1 MLGWYSSLVS
11 SAISLVS
18 LVILLVS
25 SATFYELLD
34 TLSAEKGTECPM
46 AQLAAEFKTKWWM

>member
-1 MLGWYSSLVS
+1 MVHIPSFVSL
-11 SAISLVS
+11 AISLVS
-18 LVILLVS
+18 LVIFLVS

-34 TLSAEKGTECPM
+34 TLSAKKGTAHPM